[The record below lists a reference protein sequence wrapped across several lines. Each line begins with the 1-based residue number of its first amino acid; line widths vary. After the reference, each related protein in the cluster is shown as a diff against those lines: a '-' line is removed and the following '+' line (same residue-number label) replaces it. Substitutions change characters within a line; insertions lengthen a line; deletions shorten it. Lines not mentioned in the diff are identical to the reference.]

1 MSGSPKRSVQG
12 DRTADDLRQVG
23 HDDDDLGLR
32 PQQNPTDRP
41 GSARALC
48 SARLIPVT
56 MPSLAARY
64 WITIAEQ
71 LAKTTTQTRA

>member
-1 MSGSPKRSVQG
+1 MPGKR
-12 DRTADDLRQVG
+12 
-23 HDDDDLGLR
+23 
-32 PQQNPTDRP
+32 
-41 GSARALC
+41 RALC

-71 LAKTTTQTRA
+71 LAKTTTRTRA